1 MGAQMKP
8 DSTPPINA
16 LPISSESLSLR
27 CLPPVKMPVAMAV
40 SGNCKPLSTHM
51 FVSDMV

>member
-1 MGAQMKP
+1 MGAQMNPLK
-8 DSTPPINA
+8 TPPMNA

-27 CLPPVKMPVAMAV
+27 CFPPVKMPVAMAV
-40 SGNCKPLSTHM
+40 RGNCKPLSTHM